1 MSELIAAIATPPG
14 PGGVGILRLSGPG
27 AAQAAA
33 HIFQPLG
40 KTPLSEAPDRQ
51 LLYGRV
57 FDQAGDLLDT
67 GLAFVS
73 RAPHSYT
80 GEETA
85 EIQCHGSPV
94 VLSLVLDALC
104 AAGAR
109 LARPGEFTQRAFLNG
124 KLDLTQAE
132 AVIDLIDA
140 ETADAAANAAGQV
153 AGAMRKRIDPVY
165 DSWVDICAHFH
176 AVLDYPD
183 EDIDPFEL
191 SQLESALQTSSR
203 TLSALLASCHRGR
216 MVRSGVRVT
225 ILGSPNAGKSSLLN
239 ALSGFDRVIVTDI
252 PGTTRDTVEQTVT
265 LGRHL
270 VRLVDTAGIR
280 DTEDVIEKIGVDR
293 SVEAA
298 KDCDA
303 ALFVVDDSRPLTDE
317 DRRAMDA
324 ALEAPEAIA
333 VLNKQDLGA
342 VIEPSDLPFS
352 YIVPVS
358 CKDGT
363 GFDLLEQAF
372 DMLFPD
378 DAPCDGSLLTNARQ
392 ADAIVRAKKS
402 VDAAL
407 RSLRAG
413 FTPDAVLV
421 DLEAAMRAL
430 GEVTGRTM
438 REDITNRIFERFCV
452 GK

>member
-1 MSELIAAIATPPG
+1 MPDTIAAIATAPAAAA
-14 PGGVGILRLSGPG
+14 VGIVRLSGAETRRVL
-27 AAQAAA
+27 AALFTPVNGRSAAEL
-33 HIFQPLG
+33 PLRRM
-40 KTPLSEAPDRQ
+40 T
-51 LLYGRV
+51 YGTVRDAEGRTLDHALAVV
-57 FDQAGDLLDT
+57 FSAG
-67 GLAFVS
+67 
-73 RAPHSYT
+73 HSYT
-80 GEETA
+80 GEESA
-85 EIQCHGSPV
+85 ELHCHGSPV
-94 VLSLVLDALC
+94 VLQEVLRAAF

-109 LARPGEFTQRAFLNG
+109 QARAGEFTERAFLNG
-124 KLDLTQAE
+124 KMDLTEAE

-191 SQLESALQTSSR
+191 SQLESALQASSR
-203 TLSALLASCHRGR
+203 TLSALLSSCHRGR
-216 MVRSGVRVT
+216 MVRSGVRIT

>member
-1 MSELIAAIATPPG
+1 MPDTIAAIATAPAAAA
-14 PGGVGILRLSGPG
+14 VGIVRLSGAETRRVL
-27 AAQAAA
+27 AALFTPVNGRSAAEL
-33 HIFQPLG
+33 PPRRM
-40 KTPLSEAPDRQ
+40 T
-51 LLYGRV
+51 YGTVRDAEGRTLDHALAVV
-57 FDQAGDLLDT
+57 FSAG
-67 GLAFVS
+67 
-73 RAPHSYT
+73 HSYT
-80 GEETA
+80 GEESA
-85 EIQCHGSPV
+85 ELHCHGSPV
-94 VLSLVLDALC
+94 VLQEVLRAAF

-109 LARPGEFTQRAFLNG
+109 QARAGEFTERAFLNG
-124 KLDLTQAE
+124 KMDLTEAE

-140 ETADAAANAAGQV
+140 ETADAAANAAGQI

-191 SQLESALQTSSR
+191 SRLESALQASSR
-203 TLSALLASCHRGR
+203 TLSALLSSCHRGR
-216 MVRSGVRVT
+216 MVRSGVRIT

-352 YIVPVS
+352 YIVPIS